1 MTADDAMAK
10 LQHAGV
16 AAGVARPPLE
26 LLDDPHLKARHF
38 WQWIDRAFVGSHP
51 QPSPAYRESDRPL
64 VARHPAPTLG
74 EYNIPV
80 LRDILGLSQTEIDK
94 LAAAGIIGTRAVPP
108 NLRKAR
114 AAVG

>member
-1 MTADDAMAK
+1 
-10 LQHAGV
+10 
-16 AAGVARPPLE
+16 
-26 LLDDPHLKARHF
+26 
-38 WQWIDRAFVGSHP
+38 
-51 QPSPAYRESDRPL
+51 

-74 EYNIPV
+74 EHDMPV

-114 AAVG
+114 AAIG

>member
-1 MTADDAMAK
+1 M
-10 LQHAGV
+10 LFCH
-16 AAGVARPPLE
+16 
-26 LLDDPHLKARHF
+26 LLDVIEQA
-38 WQWIDRAFVGSHP
+38 IA
-51 QPSPAYRESDRPL
+51 AYRENDRPL
-64 VARHPAPTLG
+64 AARHPAPTLG
-74 EYNIPV
+74 EHNIPV

>member
-1 MTADDAMAK
+1 MPFC
-10 LQHAGV
+10 H
-16 AAGVARPPLE
+16 
-26 LLDDPHLKARHF
+26 LLDVIEQAIAP
-38 WQWIDRAFVGSHP
+38 
-51 QPSPAYRESDRPL
+51 YRENDRPL

-74 EYNIPV
+74 KHNIPV

-94 LAAAGIIGTRAVPP
+94 LAAAGIIGTRAVPR

>member
-1 MTADDAMAK
+1 MAADDAMAT

-51 QPSPAYRESDRPL
+51 QPSPAYREGERPL

-74 EYNIPV
+74 EHNIPV
-80 LRDILGLSQTEIDK
+80 LQDILGLSQTEIDK

>member
-1 MTADDAMAK
+1 
-10 LQHAGV
+10 
-16 AAGVARPPLE
+16 
-26 LLDDPHLKARHF
+26 
-38 WQWIDRAFVGSHP
+38 
-51 QPSPAYRESDRPL
+51 

-74 EYNIPV
+74 EHNMPV

-114 AAVG
+114 AAIG